1 MAEVVGFVSSIAGL
15 VALAGQI
22 TKISYGYLSDVR
34 DAKRTRGQYL
44 TELSAFTDALLH
56 AEKAS
61 IDAEKLGPLAPRPAS
76 LCTEVLDDCR
86 DQLDLLRQNLK
97 GPAADSSS
105 LARLK
110 SALVWPLEEKQT
122 KKHIEMLH
130 RFRSIFADYVSAITL
145 ALTEAS
151 YSHLDI
157 SSRER
162 DRSQLLEW
170 LQPPNPPLHGSP
182 TELACPGTGKW
193 FLESDVYV
201 RWRTNAPSLLWCRGK
216 PGVGK
221 SILSSIV
228 LQDICKNV
236 TASVVHYFCDFAAG
250 KQQTATL
257 VLQTLMRQMLV
268 HGNNGHISVL
278 KRCRERLSTPPGLK
292 DLFQALIE
300 MCKLQRAGPYI
311 VLDALDELED
321 RKVLLPLLGELV
333 QVGCHIFAT
342 SRHIPDIAETLA
354 ASEQLELEA
363 NRADVK
369 LFVES
374 ELRASDF
381 AHVGGTSSIVNAIV
395 DQAGGIFLLA
405 RLLTNHLL
413 ALTTIKEIRRSLAT
427 LPSNL
432 TSAYQSSLDRILA
445 QSPARAALALRV
457 IAWITHAERRLT
469 TTELLHALA
478 VEDDTDEIDED
489 NFVSAR
495 IVLQVCVGLVLVN
508 DDASI
513 SLVHATAHKFF
524 QDMPAQF
531 ANTHIDMA
539 STCLH
544 YLCMRTFRTGPCD
557 NVLDMDTR
565 LQKMPF
571 LAYAAH
577 HWGRHARR
585 VEQPLIPLIR
595 KLLDN
600 DSLRANSFQALQ
612 YRKRLEPQV
621 AEASFAA
628 LPTDQ
633 APLHVVAYWDLGATA
648 EMYMDGDNLS
658 LGDEEGWTP
667 LHWACFKGSATVR
680 KLLLDRGAAI
690 DMRDSHDWTP
700 LFWASFNGDIEA
712 LTDLLDRGADHLVR
726 DVYSWTALQWA
737 VSCGERSTSELLLNH
752 HARFLTRAATQPPLL
767 VASLTVE
774 EARNLTHHRAA
785 CSTVPAEIAA
795 ETGDADLLD
804 TLLQEMNPGGGRSLS
819 LNEAWEQGRFDPPM
833 SNVWRAMSK
842 YEHILNARFE
852 KRLLDGVLISE
863 NNSRDMRDWRSR
875 LLHAAIRD
883 DKIIMVRLLLELA
896 AEDNYTVHG
905 RTALHTAAFR
915 KDARFVQ
922 LLLDAGADTTLLDD
936 YGYTALHRAILNG
949 FEETT
954 AALITGG
961 ADVNARTDHRVITDP
976 WMIRE
981 KGRRVNGT
989 TPLQLA
995 CGFRVKKDD
1004 DSAVPARIAHLL
1016 LAAGAD
1022 TTAVNDSGNAV
1033 IHYAVEAGD
1042 VSLVKLLLENGAN
1055 IPALPDPSGH
1065 GFIHAAVK
1073 ACDLTMVKLLLENG
1087 AKIPPSDPAGHCV
1100 IRTAVENRD
1109 LSMVK
1114 LLLENGANIP
1124 APDPTGY
1131 CVVHAFAE
1139 SYRRRES
1146 MPMDDLGSLLD
1157 LLLEQLPAGAESLEY
1172 NQTETVWPGD
1182 DTLQTLQCPLSLAMK
1197 SSNWDVFETLLKHGA
1212 HLRTTQ
1218 PLEPFLKESIRQFN
1232 LERVHFLL
1240 DHGAKLG
1247 ADGGDI
1253 IDLMRP
1259 YYAINLAH
1267 QLDTFALISSNL
1279 VQRGGD
1285 INSVSVDEYFTFTGG
1300 RETSFG
1306 PPLLA
1311 AAANVDVPLDIV
1323 RALLAAGADLYRTNN
1338 EGLDAF
1344 ILSALHENVTTL
1356 CLLLETTTKVPC
1368 SAPGGHWTQP
1378 LYSTSLDPS
1387 HDSIAYICE
1396 CLKQHNL
1403 LAQCTKSSNKSLL
1416 QLAVEAGSAHTV
1428 EYLIDCG
1435 ADVDAADIYGWTA
1448 LHKAILSSNAP
1459 VVDLLLAAG
1468 VDVHAVT
1475 QRWPDNLRT
1484 PRPTGLR
1491 EGGLWTGQ
1499 PLHLAAMTGDV
1510 RIVTELLVRGADV
1523 HASTGSD
1530 PHEYPGHGPT
1540 ALHIVLDTGY
1550 FHDRKG
1556 DALDRGRLEIAEML
1570 VERGAEVRG
1579 VVDQIN
1585 LDDVLRFEGF
1595 EELWNKLRAG
1605 VTDDGKQL

>member
-22 TKISYGYLSDVR
+22 TKISYGYLSDMR

-56 AEKAS
+56 AEKAAV
-61 IDAEKLGPLAPRPAS
+61 DAEKLDPLAPRPAS
-76 LCTEVLDDCR
+76 LSAKVLDDCR

-97 GPAADSSS
+97 GPAADSSG

-110 SALVWPLEEKQT
+110 STLVWPLEEKQT
-122 KKHIEMLH
+122 KKHIDMLH

-170 LQPPNPPLHGSP
+170 LQPLNPPLHGSP
-182 TELACPGTGKW
+182 TEFACPGTGKW
-193 FLESDVYV
+193 FLESDVY
-201 RWRTNAPSLLWCRGK
+201 CRGK

-236 TASVVHYFCDFAAG
+236 SASVVVHYFCDFAAG

-257 VLQTLMRQMLV
+257 ILQSLVRQMLV
-268 HGNNGHISVL
+268 HGNDGHISVL
-278 KRCRERLSTPPGLK
+278 KRCRERLSTPPSLK
-292 DLFQALIE
+292 DLFQAFIE

-342 SRHIPDIAETLA
+342 SRHIPDIADALA

-363 NRADVK
+363 NRADLK

-374 ELRASDF
+374 ELQASDF
-381 AHVGGTSSIVNAIV
+381 AHVSGTSSIVDAIV

-413 ALTTIKEIRRSLAT
+413 ALTIIKEIRRSLTT

-445 QSPARAALALRV
+445 QPPARAALALRV

-478 VEDDTDEIDED
+478 VEEDTDEIDED

-508 DDASI
+508 DDTSI

-544 YLCMRTFRTGPCD
+544 YLCMRTFGTGPCD
-557 NVLDMDTR
+557 NVLEMDAR
-565 LQKMPF
+565 LQNMPF

-585 VEQPLIPLIR
+585 VEQLLILLIR

-600 DSLRANSFQALQ
+600 DSLRASSFQALQ
-612 YRKRLEPQV
+612 YRKRLEPEL
-621 AEASFAA
+621 AEAAFAA
-628 LPTDQ
+628 LPTHQ
-633 APLHVVAYWDLGATA
+633 TPLHVVAYWDLGAIA
-648 EMYMDGDNLS
+648 ELYIDSDSLS

-667 LHWACFKGSATVR
+667 LHWACFNGSTTVH

-712 LTDLLDRGADHLVR
+712 LTDLLDHGADHLVR
-726 DVYSWTALQWA
+726 DIYSWTALQWA

-752 HARFLTRAATQPPLL
+752 HARFLARAETRPPLL
-767 VASLTVE
+767 VASLTVK
-774 EARNLTHHRAA
+774 EARNLTHHHAA
-785 CSTVPAEIAA
+785 RSTVPAEIAA
-795 ETGDADLLD
+795 ETGDADLFNI
-804 TLLQEMNPGGGRSLS
+804 LLQGMNPGGGRSVS

-842 YEHILNARFE
+842 HERIEGQEVF
-852 KRLLDGVLISE
+852 LDGVLISQ
-863 NNSRDMRDWRSR
+863 NNGRDLRDWRSR

-883 DKIIMVRLLLELA
+883 DKIIMVRLLLELG
-896 AEDNYTVHG
+896 AEPNYTIHG

-922 LLLDAGADTTLLDD
+922 LLLGAGADTTLLDN
-936 YGYTALHRAILNG
+936 YGYTALHHAIMNG

-954 AALITGG
+954 AAFVTGG
-961 ADVNARTDHRVITDP
+961 ADVNARTDHRLITGP
-976 WMIRE
+976 RE
-981 KGRRVNGT
+981 IDFGHPVNGT
-989 TPLQLA
+989 TPLILT
-995 CGFRVKKDD
+995 CGFRVKDHFRD
-1004 DSAVPARIAHLL
+1004 YYAETDPALPARIAHLL

-1022 TTAVNDSGNAV
+1022 TAAINDSGNAAMY
-1033 IHYAVEAGD
+1033 YAVEAGD
-1042 VSLVKLLLENGAN
+1042 ISLVKLLLENGAK
-1055 IPALPDPSGH
+1055 IPALPDSSGH
-1065 GFIHAAVK
+1065 GFIHTAVK

-1087 AKIPPSDPAGHCV
+1087 AKIPPSDPGGHCV
-1100 IRTAVENRD
+1100 IRAAVKNRD
-1109 LSMVK
+1109 LSMAK
-1114 LLLENGANIP
+1114 LLLENGVKIP
-1124 APDPTGY
+1124 PPDPSGY

-1139 SYRRRES
+1139 SYSRRKS
-1146 MPMDDLGSLLD
+1146 MPVDDLGSLLD
-1157 LLLEQLPAGAESLEY
+1157 LLLEQLPADAESMEY
-1172 NQTETVWPGD
+1172 QQTETEWG

-1267 QLDTFALISSNL
+1267 QLDTFALISSNF

-1285 INSVSVDEYFTFTGG
+1285 INSVSVNKSYDGQVKY
-1300 RETSFG
+1300 FG
-1306 PPLLA
+1306 PPLLDA
-1311 AAANVDVPLDIV
+1311 AESVAVPLDIV

-1356 CLLLETTTKVPC
+1356 CLLLETTTKVPH

-1387 HDSIAYICE
+1387 RDSIAYICE
-1396 CLKQHNL
+1396 CLKQHSL
-1403 LAQCTKSSNKSLL
+1403 LAQRTKSSDKSLL
-1416 QLAVEAGSAHTV
+1416 HLAVEAGSPCTV
-1428 EYLIDCG
+1428 ACLIARG
-1435 ADVDAADIYGWTA
+1435 ADVDAADSDGWTA
-1448 LHKAILSSNAP
+1448 LHKAILSSAVP

-1468 VDVHAVT
+1468 ADVHALT
-1475 QRWPDNLRT
+1475 RQWPDSG
-1484 PRPTGLR
+1484 PSQMGLYR
-1491 EGGLWTGQ
+1491 GNSWTGQ
-1499 PLHLAAMTGDV
+1499 PLHLAARTGDV
-1510 RIVTELLVRGADV
+1510 RIVAELLRHGADV

-1530 PHEYPGHGPT
+1530 PLRYPGHGPT
-1540 ALHIVLDTGY
+1540 ALHITLDTGY
-1550 FHDRKG
+1550 FRGRKG
-1556 DALDRGRLEIAEML
+1556 DALDREKLEIAAML
-1570 VERGAEVRG
+1570 VENGAEVRG
-1579 VVDQIN
+1579 VVDRIN

-1605 VTDDGKQL
+1605 VTDNGEKL

>member
-22 TKISYGYLSDVR
+22 TKISYGYLSDIR

-56 AEKAS
+56 AEKAAVN
-61 IDAEKLGPLAPRPAS
+61 AEKLGPLAPRPAS
-76 LCTEVLDDCR
+76 LSTKVLDDCR
-86 DQLDLLRQNLK
+86 EQLDLLRQNLK
-97 GPAADSSS
+97 GPAADSSG

-110 SALVWPLEEKQT
+110 SSLVWPLEEKQT
-122 KKHIEMLH
+122 RKHIDMLH
-130 RFRSIFADYVSAITL
+130 SFRGIFADYVSAITL

-151 YSHLDI
+151 YSHLGI

-201 RWRTNAPSLLWCRGK
+201 RWRTSAPSLLWCRGK

-228 LQDICKNV
+228 LQDICKNIS
-236 TASVVHYFCDFAAG
+236 ASVVVHYFCDFAAG

-257 VLQTLMRQMLV
+257 ILQSLVRQMLV
-268 HGNNGHISVL
+268 HGNDGHISVL
-278 KRCRERLSTPPGLK
+278 KRCRERLSTPPSLK

-342 SRHIPDIAETLA
+342 SRYIPDIADALT
-354 ASEQLELEA
+354 ASEQVELEA

-374 ELRASDF
+374 ELQASDF
-381 AHVGGTSSIVNAIV
+381 AHVSGTSSIIDVIV
-395 DQAGGIFLLA
+395 EQAGGIFLLA

-445 QSPARAALALRV
+445 QPPARAALALRV

-469 TTELLHALA
+469 TAELLHALA
-478 VEDDTDEIDED
+478 VEDDTDEIDEE

-508 DDASI
+508 DDTSV

-544 YLCMRTFRTGPCD
+544 YLCMRTFGAGPCK
-557 NVLDMDTR
+557 NVLEMDTR
-565 LQKMPF
+565 LLNMPF

-600 DSLRANSFQALQ
+600 DSLRASSFQALQ
-612 YRKRLEPQV
+612 YRKRLEPQL

-628 LPTDQ
+628 LPAGQ
-633 APLHVVAYWDLGATA
+633 PPLHVVAYWDLGAIA
-648 EMYMDGDNLS
+648 ELYIDGDNLS

-680 KLLLDRGAAI
+680 KLLLDRGAVI

-712 LTDLLDRGADHLVR
+712 LTNLLDHGADHLVK
-726 DVYSWTALQWA
+726 DIYSWTALQWA

-752 HARFLTRAATQPPLL
+752 HARFLAHAATRPPLL
-767 VASLTVE
+767 VASLTVK

-804 TLLQEMNPGGGRSLS
+804 TLLQGMDPGGGRSLG

-833 SNVWRAMSK
+833 TNVWRAMSK
-842 YEHILNARFE
+842 YEAILNYRFE
-852 KRLLDGVLISE
+852 TRLLDGVLISE
-863 NNSRDMRDWRSR
+863 NNGRDLRDWRSR
-875 LLHAAIRD
+875 LLHTAIRD
-883 DKIIMVRLLLELA
+883 DKIIMVRLLLELGTEA
-896 AEDNYTVHG
+896 NYTVHG

-915 KDARFVQ
+915 KDARF
-922 LLLDAGADTTLLDD
+922 AGADTTLLDD
-936 YGYTALHRAILNG
+936 YGYTALHRAIMNG

-954 AALITGG
+954 ATLVTGG
-961 ADVNARTDHRVITDP
+961 ADVNARTDHGVITDP
-976 WMIRE
+976 RMTRTDDH
-981 KGRRVNGT
+981 RVNGT

-995 CGFRVKKDD
+995 CGFRVKKDE
-1004 DSAVPARIAHLL
+1004 DSAVPARIATLL

-1033 IHYAVEAGD
+1033 IHYAVEASD
-1042 VSLVKLLLENGAN
+1042 VSLVKLLLENGAK
-1055 IPALPDPSGH
+1055 IPVLPDPSGH
-1065 GFIHAAVK
+1065 GFIHTAVE

-1087 AKIPPSDPAGHCV
+1087 AKIPPSDPAGYCV
-1100 IRTAVENRD
+1100 IRTAVKNGD

-1139 SYRRRES
+1139 SYSRRES
-1146 MPMDDLGSLLD
+1146 MSVDDLGSLLD
-1157 LLLEQLPAGAESLEY
+1157 LLLEQLPADAESMEY
-1172 NQTETVWPGD
+1172 HQTETVWGD
-1182 DTLQTLQCPLSLAMK
+1182 MFQTLQCPLSLAMK

-1218 PLEPFLKESIRQFN
+1218 PLEPFLKQAIQQFN

-1253 IDLMRP
+1253 VDLMRP

-1267 QLDTFALISSNL
+1267 QLDTFILISSNL
-1279 VQRGGD
+1279 VQHGGN
-1285 INSVSVDEYFTFTGG
+1285 INSFTLIGG
-1300 RETSFG
+1300 RETYFG
-1306 PPLLA
+1306 PPLLVA
-1311 AAANVDVPLDIV
+1311 AENVDVPLDIV

-1344 ILSALHENVTTL
+1344 MLSALHENVTTL
-1356 CLLLETTTKVPC
+1356 CLLLETTTKVPY

-1378 LYSTSLDPS
+1378 LCSTSLDPS
-1387 HDSIAYICE
+1387 YDSIAYICE

-1403 LAQCTKSSNKSLL
+1403 LAHRTKCSKKSLL

-1428 EYLIDCG
+1428 ACLIACG

-1448 LHKAILSSNAP
+1448 LHKAILSSDAP
-1459 VVDLLLAAG
+1459 VVDLLLTAG
-1468 VDVHAVT
+1468 ADVHAVT
-1475 QRWPDNLRT
+1475 QRWPDNLRE

-1491 EGGLWTGQ
+1491 QGGLWTGQ

-1510 RIVTELLVRGADV
+1510 RIVTELLMRGADV

-1530 PHEYPGHGPT
+1530 PLEYPGHGPT
-1540 ALHIVLDTGY
+1540 ALHIALDTGY
-1550 FHDRKG
+1550 FHDRNG
-1556 DALDRGRLEIAEML
+1556 DALDRGRLEITEML

-1579 VVDQIN
+1579 VVDQID

-1605 VTDDGKQL
+1605 VTDNGKKL